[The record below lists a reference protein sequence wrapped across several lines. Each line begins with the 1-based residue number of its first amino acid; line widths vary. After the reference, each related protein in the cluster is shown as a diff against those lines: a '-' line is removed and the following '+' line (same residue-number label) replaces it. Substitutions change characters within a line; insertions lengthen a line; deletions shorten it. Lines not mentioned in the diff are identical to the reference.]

1 MTCSCSVD
9 AAAVCSA
16 SERRELE
23 EGGTRATRTCKSG
36 IDEEAGRLQNGS
48 TVVREAVLH
57 HEMERHATAS
67 GTLAKDRDLL
77 RITIELINVVLNPF
91 QGSSLIEQSKV
102 VGASRS
108 AQESCERERE
118 RDELTRHRLRQRE
131 QRAM

>member
-1 MTCSCSVD
+1 
-9 AAAVCSA
+9 
-16 SERRELE
+16 
-23 EGGTRATRTCKSG
+23 
-36 IDEEAGRLQNGS
+36 
-48 TVVREAVLH
+48 
-57 HEMERHATAS
+57 MERHAAAS

-118 RDELTRHRLRQRE
+118 RERE
-131 QRAM
+131 MSSHAID